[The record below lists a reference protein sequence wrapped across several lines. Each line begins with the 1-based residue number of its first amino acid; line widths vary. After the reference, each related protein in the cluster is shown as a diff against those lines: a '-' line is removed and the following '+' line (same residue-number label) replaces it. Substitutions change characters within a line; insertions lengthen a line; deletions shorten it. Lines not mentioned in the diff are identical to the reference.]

1 MNQKAPLTV
10 TQINELLRMTIDSNR
25 LFASVSIIGEISNL
39 KVHFASGHIYFSLKD
54 EDSVLKCVMF
64 RPSAAKLSFAPESGM
79 KVIVKGRISVFTR
92 DGQYQLYAEEME
104 PDGIGGKYLAF
115 EQLKKKLESE
125 GLFDDT
131 KKRPLPTMPKTIGVI
146 TSASGAAFQ
155 DILNVLKR
163 RYPIGQVVL
172 YPASVQGIEAPA
184 SLLAAIKWFSANR
197 NVADV
202 LIIGRGGGS
211 FEDLNAFN
219 DEALCRAIASCPIP
233 VISAVGHETDYTI
246 CDFVSDRRAPTP
258 SAAAE
263 LSAPDISVL
272 LDTVAAMQSRM
283 HLAIDTK
290 IQRLGERVRIC
301 SESRMLSSPME
312 AVLEKEKRLA
322 QLNDRFTLARQ
333 RLIAD
338 KSAVL
343 SALTAKL
350 EALSPLAVLARGY
363 AAVFDENE
371 QVITRSDQVKVD
383 DDISLRFGDGIVM
396 TKVTNITK
404 KEEIHNG

>member
-1 MNQKAPLTV
+1 MNARAPLTV

-25 LFASVSIIGEISNL
+25 MFASVSIIGEISNL

-54 EDSVLKCVMF
+54 DDSVLKCVMF
-64 RPSAAKLSFAPESGM
+64 RPSVAKLAFVPEGGM

-115 EQLKKKLESE
+115 EQLKKKLEGE
-125 GLFDDT
+125 GLFDAS
-131 KKRPLPTMPKTIGVI
+131 KKRPLPPMPKTIGVI

-155 DILNVLKR
+155 DILNVLRR
-163 RYPIGQVVL
+163 RYPIGQVLL
-172 YPASVQGIEAPA
+172 YPASVQGTDAPA
-184 SLLAAIKWFSANR
+184 SLLAGVKWFGTHKDM
-197 NVADV
+197 ADV

-219 DEALCRAIASCPIP
+219 DETLCRAIALSPIP

-263 LSAPDISVL
+263 LAVPDVIALSDSVTAMQNRMRFA
-272 LDTVAAMQSRM
+272 LDTR
-283 HLAIDTK
+283 L
-290 IQRLGERVRIC
+290 QRLTEQVRVC

-312 AVLEKEKRLA
+312 AILEKEKRFG
-322 QLNDRFTLARQ
+322 QINDRFQLTKG
-333 RLIAD
+333 RLITD
-338 KSAVL
+338 KSAKL
-343 SALTAKL
+343 SAVTAKL
-350 EALSPLAVLARGY
+350 EALSPLAVLGRGY
-363 AAVFDENE
+363 AAVFDDQNHVVTKCE
-371 QVITRSDQVKVD
+371 QAKID
-383 DDISLRFGDGIVM
+383 DRLCLQFADGRVW
-396 TKVTNITK
+396 TKVTHVVGK
-404 KEEIHNG
+404 GEENNG